1 MRKSYIT
8 IICSLLLSSSLYAK
22 SEAITFAKTYGM
34 DDHDSARSVLTV
46 DDGFLVIGEIEY
58 NLDSRYDMYLLKLD
72 KEGKKIWSKA
82 IGGKNDDKGYGL
94 VETKDGYIAVG
105 TTESF
110 GGDRSSI
117 YVVNLS
123 KDGTSRW
130 QRALY
135 SYDDSYYHGTSI
147 AKGESSYKV
156 VGWEDKVK
164 FFGSDIYGYVCDID
178 LNGDRFKTKRYGGE
192 DDDRLFDIIKVAD
205 GYIMVGET
213 ESIGNDGSNAYVVKV
228 DNKGKFLWDQ
238 AYGWDY
244 DERANAVAPAK
255 NGYIVVGMTKS
266 DRDRRKQ
273 VYVFK
278 IDTDGKMIWRRT
290 FGSRG
295 DDEAFDIVADSD
307 GYVIVG
313 VTKGDLKRQEDVY
326 AVKINEEGKILWE
339 RVYGGEEDDIAY
351 GVDKTEDGYII
362 VGKTESFGK
371 RRSDAYIIK
380 VDKNGKLLNK

>member
-1 MRKSYIT
+1 MKNRYLLM
-8 IICSLLLSSSLYAK
+8 ICGVLLSSSLYAK
-22 SEAITFAKTYGM
+22 TEAITFAKTYGM
-34 DDHDSARSVLTV
+34 DEHDSAKSVIAV
-46 DDGFLVIGEIEY
+46 KDGFLVIGEIEY
-58 NLDSRYDMYLLKLD
+58 DLNSRYDMYLLKLD
-72 KEGKKIWSKA
+72 KFGNKVWSKA
-82 IGGKNDDKGYGL
+82 IGGKNDDKGSSL
-94 VETKDGYIAVG
+94 IETKDGYIAVG

-117 YVVNLS
+117 YVVNIS
-123 KDGTSRW
+123 KNGESRW

-135 SYDDSYYHGTSI
+135 SNDDSYYYGTSI
-147 AKGESSYKV
+147 ARSEKGYKV

-164 FFGSDIYGYVCDID
+164 FFGSDVYGYVCDID
-178 LNGDRFKTKRYGGE
+178 LDGDRFKTKRYGGD
-192 DDDRLFDIIKVAD
+192 DDDRLFDVLKVDD

-213 ESIGNDGSNAYVVKV
+213 DSIGNDGLNAYVVKV
-228 DNKGKFLWDQ
+228 DNKSKLVWDR

-244 DERANAVAPAK
+244 DERANAIALAK

-273 VYVFK
+273 IYVFK
-278 IDTDGKMIWRRT
+278 IDTNGRVIWRKT
-290 FGSRG
+290 FGGKG
-295 DDEAFDIVADSD
+295 DDEAFDIVADKD

-313 VTKGDLKRQEDVY
+313 VTKSDLRRQNDVY
-326 AVKINEEGKILWE
+326 AIKINEKGKILWS
-339 RVYGGEEDDIAY
+339 RTYGGKEDDFAY

-380 VDKNGKLLNK
+380 VDKNGKLLKN